1 MIKHVGHG
9 GILRRIAINAGAGY
23 LPGINTIITGAS
35 KAAGQLGWEIVGI
48 RDGFEGLLHPDR
60 YPDGGLVT
68 LSPEMIAVHDLS
80 RGGILGQAPRI
91 DPFHDTT
98 HNSGEVD
105 HSDEILRRL
114 KEENIDALISVVG
127 NQGLNILYKL
137 HRKGLHTVCIPKSIE
152 NDIQFTSV
160 SFGFNSAL
168 SFTIEMLIR
177 ARQAAISA
185 RKIALVEVI
194 GGQAGWLA
202 LQAGIAVSADAVL
215 LPEIPCNLNMLARRL
230 DEKIS
235 SRRPYGLVV
244 VAEGVKLFKKPPE
257 DKPGSTRIVS
267 LPPQATGEAT
277 EQVMIPFE
285 KTAETLAKELHLL
298 IDIETYPLVIGPW
311 ARGGSPTAVDLQL
324 GMAYGA
330 GAIQAL
336 KASKNGVMVAF
347 APPEI
352 QYVPL
357 AEVINKVRTV
367 SSGSEFLKIAGSL
380 GIYVGNF
387 SSKNILQSEEVK
399 K

>member
-35 KAAGQLGWEIVGI
+35 QAAGQLGWEIVGI
-48 RDGFEGLLHPDR
+48 SDGFEGLLHPDH
-60 YPDGGLVT
+60 YPDRGLVT

-80 RGGILGQAPRI
+80 RGGNLGQAPRI

-105 HSDEILRRL
+105 HSDEILKRL

-127 NQGLNILYKL
+127 NQGLHILYKL

-152 NDIQFTSV
+152 NDIPLTSV

-168 SFTIEMLIR
+168 SFTIEMLQR

-185 RKIALVEVI
+185 RKIAVVEVI
-194 GGQAGWLA
+194 GEQAGWLA
-202 LQAGIAVSADAVL
+202 LQAGIAISADVVL

-244 VAEGVKLFKKPPE
+244 VAEGVKLFKKPVE
-257 DKPGSTRIVS
+257 DKSGSRIVS
-267 LPPQATGEAT
+267 LPPSATGEAS
-277 EQVMIPFE
+277 EQVIIPPE
-285 KTAETLAKELHLL
+285 KTAETLARELQLL
-298 IDIETYPLVIGPW
+298 IEIDTYPLVVGPW
-311 ARGGSPTAVDLQL
+311 AKGGSPTAVDLQL

-367 SSGSEFLKIAGSL
+367 SAGSEFLKIAGSL
-380 GIYVGNF
+380 GIYFGNF
-387 SSKNILQSEEVK
+387 SSKKTLHSEEVK
-399 K
+399 L

>member
-1 MIKHVGHG
+1 MG
-9 GILRRIAINAGAGY
+9 L
-23 LPGINTIITGAS
+23 
-35 KAAGQLGWEIVGI
+35 KAYCTPIVI
-48 RDGFEGLLHPDR
+48 PTADLL
-60 YPDGGLVT
+60 T
-68 LSPEMIAVHDLS
+68 LSPQLVALHDLS
-80 RGGILGQAPRI
+80 QGGTLGQAPRV

-98 HNSGEVD
+98 HNNGVTD
-105 HSDEILRRL
+105 HSDEILKRL

-127 NQGLNILYKL
+127 NQGLDILYRL

-152 NDIQFTSV
+152 NDIPVTSV

-168 SFTIEMLIR
+168 SFTIEMLQR

-185 RKIALVEVI
+185 RKIAVVEVI
-194 GGQAGWLA
+194 GSQAGWLA

-235 SRRPYGLVV
+235 SRKPYGLVV
-244 VAEGVKLFKKPPE
+244 VAEGVKLFKKPVE
-257 DKPGSTRIVS
+257 DKSGSRIVS
-267 LPPQATGEAT
+267 LPPSATGEAS
-277 EQVMIPFE
+277 EQVIIPSE
-285 KTAETLAKELHLL
+285 KTAETLARELQLL
-298 IDIETYPLVIGPW
+298 VERETYPLVVGPW

-367 SSGSEFLKIAGSL
+367 SAGSEFLKIAGSL
-380 GIYVGNF
+380 GIYFGNF
-387 SSKNILQSEEVK
+387 ASRKS
-399 K
+399 

>member
-9 GILRRIAINAGAGY
+9 GIIRRIAINVGAGY

-35 KAAGQLGWEIVGI
+35 QAAGQLGWEIVGI

-68 LSPEMIAVHDLS
+68 LSPEMVALHDLS
-80 RGGILGQAPRI
+80 QGGTLGQAPRV

-98 HNSGEVD
+98 LNNAGVD
-105 HSDEILRRL
+105 YSDEILKKL

-127 NQGLNILYKL
+127 NQGLDILYRL

-152 NDIQFTSV
+152 NDIPVTSV

-168 SFTIEMLIR
+168 SFTIEMLQR

-185 RKIALVEVI
+185 RKIAVVEVI
-194 GGQAGWLA
+194 GEQAGWLS
-202 LQAGIAVSADAVL
+202 LQAGIAISADAVL

-235 SRRPYGLVV
+235 SRRPYGLVI
-244 VAEGVKLFKKPPE
+244 VAEGVKLFKKSPE
-257 DKPGSTRIVS
+257 EKSGSSRIVS
-267 LPPQATGEAT
+267 LPPEATGEAS
-277 EQVMIPFE
+277 EQVIVPFE
-285 KTAETLAKELHLL
+285 KTAEILARELQLL
-298 IDIETYPLVIGPW
+298 IERETYPLVVGPW

-367 SSGSEFLKIAGSL
+367 TAGSEFLKIAGSL

-387 SSKNILQSEEVK
+387 SSKKTLQSEEVK
-399 K
+399 L